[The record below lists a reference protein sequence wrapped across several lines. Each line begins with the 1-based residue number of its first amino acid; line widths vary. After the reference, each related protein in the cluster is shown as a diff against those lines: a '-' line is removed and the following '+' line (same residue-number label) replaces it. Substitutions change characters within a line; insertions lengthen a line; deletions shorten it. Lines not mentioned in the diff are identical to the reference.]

1 MTAEFSSMCDSLK
14 VSLDRR
20 LSVNCQ
26 KPVLKKV
33 LRRGK
38 HIDLYFNEYL
48 GDYPIRKSD
57 IKWLRDTIK
66 DLFPEKYANYV
77 LGDICTRNINIDKM
91 LTVAPGNDG
100 MQKPDHQSSFA
111 QERSA
116 DSHRKSPVTEIGVPS
131 YHKGLSGRNIAIWQS
146 HGRYFAESIG
156 RWTWQRACLFQTV
169 EDLYTQSYVLPF
181 LVPMLEN
188 AGAYVMLPRERDLNC
203 EEYIADAESSEDYPH
218 RHHGKYSETGK
229 WQDGGEGFGDT
240 KAVYGNNEAP
250 FTYGRSRKATS
261 NGNTLQS
268 AQWRVRVKEKSDY
281 AVYVSYKTFSEST
294 DKAHYTV
301 HHCGGTSEFRVNQK
315 MGGGTWMYLGTFTF
329 SPEEDAVITLDN
341 RHGKHF
347 LGKGSVISADAVKI
361 GGGYG
366 NIERACRFIE
376 ENDTTNVRATSGMPR
391 FTEAARYWLQWAGMP
406 TEVYTPTGNANDYKD
421 DYTCRGYWVD
431 YLTGGSPVNPSKQGK
446 NIPID
451 LSLGFHTDAGVAQK
465 DSTIGTLAIYT
476 YRSEGKVKFPD
487 GESRMLS
494 RQLCDMVQSQIVD
507 DIRAEYNPQ
516 WQRRQIADRSYLES
530 RTPNVPAML
539 LELLSHQNFADM
551 KYGLD
556 PAFQF
561 TVSRSVY
568 KGILKF
574 LSLRYSCP
582 YIVQPLPIKDFSA
595 VLATTEEDNNGDSQK
610 IHFGSAQS
618 ANISDNNIKVNCR
631 TVTLQWRDRRDP
643 LEPTADADGFILYT
657 RLDDGGFDNG
667 KILKGLT
674 KDEDGRFTATVSIET
689 GHIYSFRIA
698 AFNDGGKSFSS
709 ETLAVGIP
717 NISGKESYTANYST
731 EKDGAAPQ
739 EGKNTIS
746 NVNGKAHSGEASC
759 GGRGSKPYNGKNIL
773 IVNNFTAVSG
783 PEAFDDGGR
792 YAGFDYRIDRG
803 TAYLKNI
810 AYIGDM
816 YNMDR
821 NRQWESDEN
830 AGFGASSTDYAGKI
844 VAGNSFD
851 YPYMHGKA
859 LFDAGYCFSS
869 MSASAFCQS
878 SISAQTTASVT
889 APTANDPQTARSET
903 DRIHNGMTRPDAI
916 DLICGK
922 QSDPFYPAI
931 VAKLEEY
938 IEGGGRLLISGSRI
952 GSSGPTTTVTAD
964 SKSYNYSALQSKL
977 GYKSATD
984 HANRSGEVIDKD
996 GRVISYYVSPNPYAI
1011 SVESTDGISM
1021 RTSARLRGKVFLR
1034 HRDSQTGAAV
1044 RYDAGRYRSVTFA
1057 FPLEAVKDPAQR
1069 DKLIIDAMEYLLK

>member
-1 MTAEFSSMCDSLK
+1 MTAEFAPMCDSLE
-14 VSLDRR
+14 VSLSRR
-20 LSVNCQ
+20 LSVNCP
-26 KPVLKKV
+26 KPELKKV
-33 LRRGK
+33 LKRGR

-66 DLFPEKYANYV
+66 DLFPEKYASYS

-100 MQKPDHQSSFA
+100 MQKPDHSSSLS
-111 QERSA
+111 QGHST
-116 DSHRKSPVTEIGVPS
+116 DSHRKSPVTEIGAPTF
-131 YHKGLSGRNIAIWQS
+131 YKGLSGRNIAIWQS
-146 HGRYFAESIG
+146 HGRYFAESLG

-181 LVPMLEN
+181 VVPMLEN

-203 EEYIADAESSEDYPH
+203 EEYIVDAESSEDYPH

-229 WQDGGEGFGDT
+229 WQDGGDGFGDT
-240 KAVYGNNEAP
+240 KAVYGNNENP
-250 FTYGRSRKATS
+250 FKCGRSRKATS
-261 NGNTLQS
+261 NGNALQS
-268 AQWRVRVKEKSDY
+268 VQWSVRVKEKSDY
-281 AVYVSYKTFSEST
+281 AVYVSYSTCAEST

-301 HHCGGTSEFRVNQK
+301 HHCGGTSEFLVNQK

-329 SPEEDAVITLDN
+329 SPDEDAVITLDN

-347 LGKGSVISADAVKI
+347 LSKGNVISADAVKI

-366 NIERACRFIE
+366 NIERSCRLIE
-376 ENDTTNVRATSGMPR
+376 ENDTTEFCATSGMPR

-406 TEVYTPTGNANDYKD
+406 AEIYTPTENANDYKD

-431 YLTGGSPVNPSKQGK
+431 YLTGGSPVNPGK
-446 NIPID
+446 KGKGIPVD

-494 RQLCDMVQSQIVD
+494 RQLCDIVQSQIVD

-556 PAFQF
+556 PSFQF
-561 TVSRSVY
+561 TVSRAVY

-574 LSLRYSCP
+574 LSLRYSRP
-582 YIVQPLPIKDFSA
+582 YIVQPLPVKDFSA
-595 VLATTEEDNNGDSQK
+595 VLDNYGQGDSRK
-610 IHFGSAQS
+610 SDSAQQS
-618 ANISDNNIKVNCR
+618 VDSDKQGVNSKAHEYKR
-631 TVTLQWRDRRDP
+631 TVTLQWTDRKDP

-657 RLDDGGFDNG
+657 RIDDGGFDNG
-667 KILKGLT
+667 TALKNAT
-674 KDEDGRFTATVSIET
+674 KDDEGRFTATVSIEP

-717 NISGKESYTANYST
+717 HIASHKADATTSRNGMMESNGNANS
-731 EKDGAAPQ
+731 ENA
-739 EGKNTIS
+739 KNANANGGHAD
-746 NVNGKAHSGEASC
+746 NVNN
-759 GGRGSKPYNGKNIL
+759 GGKPYNGKHIL
-773 IVNNFTAVSG
+773 IVNNFTHTSG

-821 NRQWESDEN
+821 NRQWKSDED
-830 AGFGASSTDYAGKI
+830 AGFGASNTDYAGRI

-859 LFDAGYCFSS
+859 LFDAGYSFSS
-869 MSASAFCQS
+869 MSASAFCLS
-878 SISAQTTASVT
+878 STS
-889 APTANDPQTARSET
+889 ARSTT
-903 DRIHNGMTRPDAI
+903 DTTENSQDPHSQKGMSKPDAI

-922 QSDPFYPAI
+922 QTEPFYPAI
-931 VAKLEEY
+931 VAELESY
-938 IEGGGRLLISGSRI
+938 LDSGGRLLLSGSKV
-952 GSSGPTTTVTAD
+952 GSSGPATVITTD
-964 SKSYNYSALQSKL
+964 SKAYCYTALQSKL

-984 HANRSGEVIDKD
+984 HANRSGEVVDNGGKLIT
-996 GRVISYYVSPNPYAI
+996 YYVSPNPCAI
-1011 SVESTDGISM
+1011 SVESTDGISL
-1021 RTSARLRGKVFLR
+1021 RPSARLRGKVFLR

-1044 RYDAGRYRSVTFA
+1044 RYDSGRYRAVTFT

-1069 DKLIIDAMEYLLK
+1069 DKLIVEAFNYLLK